1 MKIFVAKLPY
11 QYESADVSELF
22 APYGEVSSANV
33 IMDRETGR
41 SKCYA
46 FVEMPDD
53 GQAQEAI
60 NNLDGKS
67 ILDKEIAVSQA
78 KERERTE
85 RPGGGGGYR
94 GGNGGGGYNRNSGGG
109 GGYRSSNGGGGYNRE
124 RSNNYGGDRNN
135 GGGGYGGGYNKDR
148 GERNFNRE
156 RSFDNNYN
164 KDRRYDNNNNSY
176 RSDRE
181 ESRDN
186 Y

>member
-53 GQAQEAI
+53 NEAQEAI

-78 KERERTE
+78 KEKERTE
-85 RPGGGGGYR
+85 RPGGGGYRGGNGGGYRGGNGGGGYRGGNSGGGGYR
-94 GGNGGGGYNRNSGGG
+94 GGNGGGGYGGGDRNSGG
-109 GGYRSSNGGGGYNRE
+109 
-124 RSNNYGGDRNN
+124 
-135 GGGGYGGGYNKDR
+135 GGGYNKDR
-148 GERNFNRE
+148 GERSFNRE
-156 RSFDNNYN
+156 RNN
-164 KDRRYDNNNNSY
+164 DDY
-176 RSDRE
+176 RSGRE
-181 ESRDN
+181 NRDN

>member
-109 GGYRSSNGGGGYNRE
+109 YNRE

-148 GERNFNRE
+148 GDRNFNRE

-164 KDRRYDNNNNSY
+164 KDRRYDNNNNNNSY

>member
-53 GQAQEAI
+53 DQAQEAI

-78 KERERTE
+78 KEKERTE
-85 RPGGGGGYR
+85 RPGGGGYRGGSGGGGYR
-94 GGNGGGGYNRNSGGG
+94 GGNGGGGYRGGNSGGG
-109 GGYRSSNGGGGYNRE
+109 GGYRSGNSGG
-124 RSNNYGGDRNN
+124 SNYGSGDRNN
-135 GGGGYGGGYNKDR
+135 GGGGYGGSYNKDR
-148 GERNFNRE
+148 GERGFNRE
-156 RSFDNNYN
+156 RSNDSYRGGRDN
-164 KDRRYDNNNNSY
+164 KD
-176 RSDRE
+176 
-181 ESRDN
+181 N